1 MSQDAE
7 ESLSG
12 LSAVLF
18 AVGGRRMP
26 GGILGIAIKILAVG
40 IALWVVYVTTF
51 TFIDP
56 LLQAAV
62 FLAFMLAL
70 LFLIVGATSEI
81 KSQRP
86 PWFDLLFAL
95 ISIACGIYF
104 IINADVLVARIS
116 LLDPLTDGDIVFGT
130 LFCLLSIE
138 ATRRSVGLG
147 LCAIVVAMLAY
158 NLWGDHLSGLL
169 AHGSIS
175 YHHFL
180 DQTIFTTNGLLG
192 APVRVAATYA
202 FLFVTFGTILEQAGG
217 GEFFFNLAATISGR
231 SVGGPA
237 KVAVF
242 SSALYGMISGSPT
255 ADVLT
260 TGSITIP
267 MMRRLGYP
275 RSLAGAI
282 EVAASTSG
290 GLIPPVM
297 ASAAFIMVEI
307 TGIPYL
313 TIAQAAIL
321 PAALYLLGLFIQV
334 HLLSQKLNLAPMEVD
349 EIPKLG
355 PTLRDGGRFLL
366 PIAALVIVLFLGY
379 SISLV
384 AVVGIASIIVVAML
398 RRIRRMSLLKLLDS
412 LATATLRMVPVTAA
426 CAAAGLVV
434 GGISMTGLS
443 GKFSYIVFLVGG
455 SGVLMPLIL
464 TAAICIL
471 LGMGMPTP
479 SAYIMAAVLTAPT
492 LTHIGLSTLT
502 AHMFL
507 LYFSVMSAM
516 TPPVAVAA
524 FAASSLAECNP
535 LSIAARSVMLGL
547 PAFFVPFIF
556 AYSPS
561 LLGQGPWGAIVL
573 TAITGALGVAA
584 LSVSVAGYLRGPMS
598 WYLRLLMLAGG
609 VLLLFPGI
617 KTDAVGLIICA
628 AVVAL
633 VWMRKRHLV
642 SRPVG

>member
-1 MSQDAE
+1 MSADTE
-7 ESLSG
+7 KPLKG
-12 LSAVLF
+12 LSAALF

-26 GGILGIAIKILAVG
+26 DGILGSAIKLLAVG
-40 IALWVVYVTTF
+40 LALWVIYVTTF

-56 LLQAAV
+56 LLQTAV
-62 FLAFMLAL
+62 FLCFMLAL
-70 LFLIVGATSEI
+70 LFLVVGATPGA
-81 KSQRP
+81 KDKP
-86 PWFDLLFAL
+86 PPLFDMFFSLT
-95 ISIACGIYF
+95 SIACGIYF
-104 IINADVLVARIS
+104 IVNADVIISRIS
-116 LLDPLTDGDIVFGT
+116 LLDPLTNADLIFGT

-158 NLWGDHLSGLL
+158 NLWGDNLSGQL
-169 AHGSIS
+169 AHGAIS
-175 YHHFL
+175 YRHFL
-180 DQTIFTTNGLLG
+180 DQTVFTTNGLLG

-202 FLFVTFGTILEQAGG
+202 FLFVTFGTILEKAGG
-217 GEFFFNLAATISGR
+217 GDFFFNLAAIVSGR
-231 SVGGPA
+231 SVGGSA
-237 KVAVF
+237 KVAVT

-275 RSLAGAI
+275 RALAGAI

-313 TIAQAAIL
+313 TIAQAAII
-321 PAALYLLGLFIQV
+321 PAALYLLGLYIQV
-334 HLLSQKLNLAPMEVD
+334 HLLSQKLNLAPMEASQ
-349 EIPKLG
+349 IPRLG
-355 PTLRDGGRFLL
+355 PTLRDGALFIV
-366 PIAALVIVLFLGY
+366 PIAALVTVLFLGY
-379 SISLV
+379 SITLV
-384 AVVGIASIIVVAML
+384 AVVGIASIIVVSSL
-398 RRIRRMSLLKLLDS
+398 RRVTRMGARKLFDS
-412 LATATLRMVPVTAA
+412 FATATLRMVPVTAA

-455 SGVLMPLIL
+455 DGVLITLIL

-492 LTHIGLSTLT
+492 LHHIGLSTLT

-507 LYFSVMSAM
+507 LYFAVMSAM

-535 LSIAARSVMLGL
+535 LSIAARSVMLAL
-547 PAFFVPFIF
+547 PAFCVPFIF
-556 AYSPS
+556 AFAPS
-561 LLGQGPWGAIVL
+561 LLGQGPLEAV
-573 TAITGALGVAA
+573 A
-584 LSVSVAGYLRGPMS
+584 LSTTTAAFGVSALSIGVAGYLRGPLA
-598 WYLRLLMLAGG
+598 WYLRLLMLSGG
-609 VLLLFPGI
+609 LLLLFPGLM
-617 KTDAVGLIICA
+617 TDAVGFAICTGVIA
-628 AVVAL
+628 FIWV
-633 VWMRKRHLV
+633 RNQRLV
-642 SRPVG
+642 SRTAG

>member
-1 MSQDAE
+1 MSDDAE
-7 ESLSG
+7 ESLTG
-12 LSAVLF
+12 LMAVLF

-26 GGILGIAIKILAVG
+26 DGLLGVLIKALAVG

-62 FLAFMLAL
+62 FLCFMLAL
-70 LFLIVGATSEI
+70 LFLVVGATPQV
-81 KSQRP
+81 KRQRP
-86 PWFDLLFAL
+86 PLFDVAL
-95 ISIACGIYF
+95 SLTSIACGVYF
-104 IINADVLVARIS
+104 IINADILITRIS
-116 LLDPLTDGDIVFGT
+116 LLDPLTEGDLVFGT
-130 LFCLLSIE
+130 LFCVLSIE

-147 LCAIVVAMLAY
+147 LCAIVIVMLAY

-169 AHGSIS
+169 AHGAIS
-175 YHHFL
+175 YRHFL
-180 DQTIFTTNGLLG
+180 DQTVFTTNGLLG

-217 GEFFFNLAATISGR
+217 GEFFFNLAAAISGR

-275 RSLAGAI
+275 RALAGAI

-290 GLIPPVM
+290 GIIPPVM

-313 TIAQAAIL
+313 TIAEAAIL

-334 HLLSQKLNLAPMEVD
+334 HLLSQKLNLAPMEAD
-349 EIPKLG
+349 KIPKLRQ
-355 PTLRDGGRFLL
+355 TLGDGGLFVM

-379 SISLV
+379 SVTLV
-384 AVVGIASIIVVAML
+384 AVIGIASVIVVATL
-398 RRIRRMSLLKLLDS
+398 RRATRMGPRKLMDS

-443 GKFSYIVFLVGG
+443 GKFSYIVFLFGG
-455 SGVLMPLIL
+455 NSELMTLIL

-492 LTHIGLSTLT
+492 LAHIGLSTLT

-535 LSIAARSVMLGL
+535 LSIAARSVTLAL

-556 AYSPS
+556 AFAPS
-561 LLGQGPWGAIVL
+561 LIGQGPWGAIAL
-573 TAITGALGVAA
+573 TAVTGALGVGAI
-584 LSVSVAGYLRGPMS
+584 SVSVAGFLRGPLA
-598 WYLRLLMLAGG
+598 WYLRLLMLSGG
-609 VLLLFPGI
+609 MLLLFPGI
-617 KTDAVGLIICA
+617 KTDAIGAVICA
-628 AVVAL
+628 GVVAVV
-633 VWMRKRHLV
+633 WIRNQNLV
-642 SRPVG
+642 SRTAG